1 MAQRPTPETEA
12 RLADNRSRI
21 LASAQE
27 LVSRGG
33 WAAAQVAAVA
43 AGAGV
48 ATGSVYR
55 YFPSK
60 AQMYAQVLAEVSQ
73 REVDVLGAVAALDQP
88 ASVRLQTAIATFVRR
103 ALRTPRLAYALIAEP
118 CERSI
123 DDERNKYR
131 RSVAGVLRNIIASGK
146 HAGELRADVAPDI
159 AATVIVG
166 GMLEGLAGPLS
177 PLSGK
182 DVEDSDAWRFEV
194 AALAEQIAV
203 MAWASIARTPTAGFL
218 GMVRSNG

>member
-1 MAQRPTPETEA
+1 MIHRATPETEA

-60 AQMYAQVLAEVSQ
+60 AEMYAQVLADVSQ
-73 REVDVLGAVAALDQP
+73 REVDVLGAIADLDQP

-103 ALRTPRLAYALIAEP
+103 ALRTPRLAHALIAEP
-118 CERSI
+118 CERAI
-123 DDERNKYR
+123 DEERIKYR
-131 RSVAGVLRNIIASGK
+131 TAIAGVLRGIIASGK
-146 HAGELRADVAPDI
+146 HAGELRADVRPDI

-166 GMLEGLAGPLS
+166 GVLEGLAGPLS
-177 PLSGK
+177 PFSGK

-194 AALAEQIAV
+194 ATLAEQIAV
-203 MAWASIARTPTAGFL
+203 MAWSSIAKAPAPGFQ
-218 GMVRSNG
+218 GMMRSV